1 MVYSESNVACMDL
14 KSQNDCQ
21 ELNNQLA
28 IYRAF
33 RNNTAAAAV
42 IREMAN
48 QHCPIRNTIVR

>member
-1 MVYSESNVACMDL
+1 MDL
-14 KSQNDCQ
+14 KLKDCQ

-33 RNNTAAAAV
+33 RNGPAAAAV

-48 QHCPIRNTIVR
+48 QHCPIKNTIIR